1 MVYADESV
9 TPYLTK
15 QGVANLRSAFAK
27 DIFAQDLLC
36 VYQKQT
42 EHRDE
47 LRLRSKEVIAEIV
60 GRINSGAYDNPKL
73 EELLLQLADRLSKT
87 KGKKQYGY
95 LKADVKAIIN
105 RIVSELAADERIA
118 ALYELWYEQREEVLR
133 TYTQEMPDRIPLVD
147 NPEFKSIKN
156 AVIQEAMRITAEPVT
171 VEEPVELTTTGDA
184 HTGPQAEE
192 AEPFGCAPLERD
204 LPGQP
209 VDHEP
214 QPHPSGIQ
222 AHREGSA
229 AMGAVRLLYYISRMI
244 RNRLEDERNGKHGM
258 ADRKLRRQIE
268 EKKEAH
274 GLKQG

>member
-1 MVYADESV
+1 MVYADEGV
-9 TPYLTK
+9 TPYLSK

-42 EHRDE
+42 ERRDE
-47 LRLRSKEVIAEIV
+47 LRLRSRDAIAEIV
-60 GRINSGAYDNPKL
+60 SQINSGAYDNLKL

-95 LKADVKAIIN
+95 LKSDVKSIVN

-118 ALYELWYEQREEVLR
+118 ALYDLWYEQRENVLR
-133 TYTQEMPDRIPLVD
+133 TYTQEMPERIPLVD

-156 AVIQEAMRITAEPVT
+156 AVIQEALLITSDYMT
-171 VEEPVELTTTGDA
+171 VEEPEEQGDDGA
-184 HTGPQAEE
+184 QAEPAV
-192 AEPFGCAPLERD
+192 AEVKQCEWDF
-204 LPGQP
+204 LPGSERQTTSAEYP
-209 VDHEP
+209 P
-214 QPHPSGIQ
+214 RSMP
-222 AHREGSA
+222 ALRNRSA
-229 AMGAVRLLYYISRMI
+229 AMGALRLLHYISRI
-244 RNRLEDERNGKHGM
+244 IQNRLEDERKSKQGM
-258 ADRKLRRQIE
+258 VDRKLRRKIE